1 MHRRNFFPA
10 TFLVILA
17 TCTLAGCASNKIKP
31 ENLPSANP
39 SRDSAEMI
47 DEIEKEILST
57 DANIDHPDPMGR
69 PSAIPVEINQNVRKW
84 IQYFSV
90 KDKERFQRFLDR
102 GAIYKD
108 TVQAIL
114 RENQVP
120 VELYYLAM
128 IESGYVTHAQSHAAA
143 VGAWQFVKG
152 TSTRYGLE
160 TNPYLDERRD
170 IIRSTEAAAK
180 YLKGLYTVFQSW
192 YLAMA
197 SYNAGEGRILGAIL
211 RGHGRDFWKLVEAK
225 ALPPETRDY
234 VPKFLAASIIGKN
247 PAKYGFKVSKVAAFP
262 KVKSA
267 IVPGGVSLVAVSQV
281 TKVDAK
287 TLQFLNPHL
296 IRKATPANRMTYE
309 IWVPQGKE
317 SLVAD
322 AQDVLYRLR
331 KVEKRIVRTTSSS
344 TRRPAGKSSRKKA
357 VVYHQVK
364 AGERL
369 TLISRKYGVSIQALK
384 KMNSLRGNT
393 IFAGQRLKVVH
404 QGI

>member
-1 MHRRNFFPA
+1 MHHRNILPA
-10 TFLVILA
+10 TFLSLLTA
-17 TCTLAGCASNKIKP
+17 FTLSACASQRIRP
-31 ENLPSANP
+31 ENLPDANP
-39 SRDSAEMI
+39 AKDSAQI
-47 DEIEKEILST
+47 VDEIEKEILST
-57 DANIDHPDPMGR
+57 DANIDREEFGR
-69 PSAIPVEINQNVRKW
+69 PSVIPVEINRNVRKW
-84 IQYFSV
+84 IRYFSV
-90 KDKERFQRFLDR
+90 QDKERFQRFLDR

-143 VGAWQFVKG
+143 VGAWQFIKG

-160 TNPYLDERRD
+160 TNSYIDERRD
-170 IIRSTEAAAK
+170 IIRSTEAASK
-180 YLKGLYTVFQSW
+180 YLKGLNNVFQSW

-211 RGHGRDFWKLVEAK
+211 RGHGRDFWKLVELK

-247 PAKYGFKVSKVAAFP
+247 PQKYGFSISKVDVYP
-262 KVKSA
+262 KVKGA
-267 IVPGGVSLVAVSQV
+267 TVPGGVSLASISKVSQV
-281 TKVDAK
+281 SEA
-287 TLQFLNPHL
+287 TLKFLNPHL
-296 IRKATPANRMTYE
+296 IRNVTPSNKVTYD

-317 SLVAD
+317 RAIAN
-322 AQDVLYRLR
+322 AQDVLYRSR
-331 KVEKRIVRTTSSS
+331 KIEKRAARKIASSS
-344 TRRPAGKSSRKKA
+344 KTRHKKKA
-357 VVYHQVK
+357 VSYHKVK

-369 TLISRKYGVSIQALK
+369 ALISRKYNVSIKALK
-384 KMNSLRGNT
+384 RMNSLRGNT
-393 IFAGQRLKVVH
+393 IFAGQRLKVAH